1 MAWHTTKEG
10 GTTHKCVKYPEKT
23 GYTTIL
29 VGGYTTF
36 LSHEARNDWMEFIN
50 PSDEYRAYR
59 TAEQRLLAIQ
69 SQQQTSANDLSWSM
83 ATRERFFHN
92 TEKTLYDIG
101 KEWVLGGPVF
111 TPGPSPIPKP
121 GQIDKK

>member
-10 GTTHKCVKYPEKT
+10 GTTQKCVKYPEKV

-29 VGGYTTF
+29 AGGFATV
-36 LSHEARNDWMEFIN
+36 LSHQGRNDWMEFIN
-50 PSDEYRAYR
+50 QSDEYRAYR

-69 SQQQTSANDLSWSM
+69 SQQNSSANDLSWAM

-92 TEKTLYDIG
+92 TEKILYIVG
-101 KEWVLGGPVF
+101 KDWIATGPVV
-111 TPGPSPIPKP
+111 IPV
-121 GQIDKK
+121 